1 MKSRTGRDVT
11 VTVNR
16 KARHD
21 YAIEEQ
27 VQAGLVLLGT
37 EVKSL
42 RAGRVNLSDS
52 YAAMRGKQMV
62 LMNAHIAPYDHASRE
77 RNHAPRRTRALLLT
91 KREMKRLAGAVT
103 QKGLTLI
110 PLSIRFDQNGI
121 AKLLLGLGKGRKKGD
136 KREAIKQ
143 KEWKRK
149 QGQLLRRKERGD

>member
-1 MKSRTGRDVT
+1 MKQRIGRDVT

-77 RNHAPRRTRALLLT
+77 RNHAPRRIRALLLT

-103 QKGLTLI
+103 KKGLTLI
-110 PLSIRFDQNGI
+110 PLSIRFDANGI